1 MRLRRAKP
9 AAPSSRDLPVLD
21 PPEALSL
28 RSRKKL
34 RTRQQIADAA
44 ALLFAEKGYDAVTVA
59 DVARLAEVS
68 EQTVY
73 NFFSSK
79 EQLVLDEDAAFEAR
93 LLAMIRE
100 RPAGTSLADAVRAG
114 AHAFLDDLDR
124 RPTGPHSKG
133 SLPCLINVSPTLRR
147 AWLEAG
153 DRYADSIAR
162 ALIESSKRTLSAPTA
177 KVLGVAIVAVFAVIV
192 DKIGR
197 GMKEGAKHR
206 TVIQVLRP
214 QIDDAVD
221 RIAPALRSIGA

>member
-1 MRLRRAKP
+1 MAMRLRRAKP
-9 AAPSSRDLPVLD
+9 AAPPSRDLPVLD

-44 ALLFAEKGYDAVTVA
+44 ARLVSEKGYDAVTVA

-100 RPAGTSLADAVRAG
+100 RRAGTSLADAVRAG
-114 AHAFLDDLDR
+114 
-124 RPTGPHSKG
+124 G
-133 SLPCLINVSPTLRR
+133 
-147 AWLEAG
+147 
-153 DRYADSIAR
+153 
-162 ALIESSKRTLSAPTA
+162 
-177 KVLGVAIVAVFAVIV
+177 
-192 DKIGR
+192 
-197 GMKEGAKHR
+197 
-206 TVIQVLRP
+206 
-214 QIDDAVD
+214 
-221 RIAPALRSIGA
+221 